1 MFYINFY
8 EMNRKIIFGVND
20 KTTSC
25 NSYVG
30 FFEHEEDAKKELKSQ
45 MNFCHL
51 EFGYNDMVL
60 KEDRVVRLTKDIE
73 TILYV
78 IHPIVL
84 R

>member
-1 MFYINFY
+1 MT
-8 EMNRKIIFGVND
+8 RKIIFGVND

-30 FFEHEEDAKKELKSQ
+30 FFEHEEDAKRELKSQ
-45 MNFCHL
+45 MNFCQL
-51 EFGYNDMVL
+51 EFGYKDMIL
-60 KEDRVVRLTKDIE
+60 KEDRVVKMNKGIE
-73 TILYV
+73 TILFV

>member
-1 MFYINFY
+1 MA
-8 EMNRKIIFGVND
+8 RKIIFGVND
-20 KTTSC
+20 KTTTC

-30 FFEHEEDAKKELKSQ
+30 FFENEEDAKKELKSQ

-51 EFGYNDMVL
+51 EFGYNDMAL
-60 KEDRVVRLTKDIE
+60 KEDRVVRVNKGVE
-73 TILYV
+73 SILYV